1 MANLSSIHERNL
13 SLKIWCHCLL
23 QEYYGENVL
32 HMSAVAE
39 DPSVVKVG
47 IAVHLFPPCHA
58 LFCSQLSFRSSSAVS
73 FVLANCLL
81 FFFTCIPYPCHL
93 SLTVMAISLST
104 YVWVTSIFLPISNV
118 LVTRLVTCFFILL
131 PVSHLTVL
139 PVFRWSWKAIFMSG
153 L

>member
-1 MANLSSIHERNL
+1 MANLISIHERNL

-81 FFFTCIPYPCHL
+81 FFFHLYP
-93 SLTVMAISLST
+93 ISLSPVAYSNGNITFHICMSHQHLFT
-104 YVWVTSIFLPISNV
+104 YIQCPRYQTCYLFFY
-118 LVTRLVTCFFILL
+118 LVTCFSSYSF
-131 PVSHLTVL
+131 TC
-139 PVFRWSWKAIFMSG
+139 F
-153 L
+153 